1 LFLPAAI
8 LLVPPALILPL
19 MDALDRDQNFT
30 LGYLCTARKR
40 AHPERLDE

>member
-19 MDALDRDQNFT
+19 VDALDRDRNFT

-40 AHPERLDE
+40 AQ

>member
-19 MDALDRDQNFT
+19 LDALDRNRNFT
-30 LGYLCTARKR
+30 LGYLCMARKR
-40 AHPERLDE
+40 AQ